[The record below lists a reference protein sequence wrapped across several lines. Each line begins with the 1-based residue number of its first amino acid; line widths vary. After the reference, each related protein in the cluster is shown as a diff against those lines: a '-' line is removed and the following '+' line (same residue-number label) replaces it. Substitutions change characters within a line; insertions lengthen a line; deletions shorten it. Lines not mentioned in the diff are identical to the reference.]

1 LRGHAAAAAQ
11 RTEQD
16 RAFDRW
22 AGGRGAPIA
31 RGWFH
36 EEQTKMALFSEGIS
50 SMDDLFMHTLEDIYY
65 AEHQIEKALPEM
77 AGKAT
82 EAELKRGF
90 EKHLEETRNQIK
102 RLDDVFQKL
111 GQEPKGT
118 DCPAIDGIIEESNE
132 IVGEIED
139 KRVIDAALIA
149 AAQAVEHYEITRY
162 GTLIAWAQELG
173 HRGVVS
179 LLQRNLKEEAATD
192 KKLTT
197 MATRRANPKAV
208 GGKKA
213 SSGRKS
219 TARGRKAPAHKS
231 SGRGS
236 SARKSTSRGRRKAA

>member
-1 LRGHAAAAAQ
+1 
-11 RTEQD
+11 
-16 RAFDRW
+16 
-22 AGGRGAPIA
+22 
-31 RGWFH
+31 
-36 EEQTKMALFSEGIS
+36 MALFSEGIR

-77 AGKAT
+77 IGKAT

-90 EKHLEETRNQIK
+90 EKHLEETRGQIK
-102 RLDDVFQKL
+102 RLEDVFQKL

-132 IVGEIED
+132 IAGEIED

-162 GTLIAWAQELG
+162 GTLVAWAQELG

-192 KKLTT
+192 KKLTD
-197 MATRRANPKAV
+197 MAMKRANPKAA
-208 GGKKA
+208 GKKSA
-213 SSGRKS
+213 APARKAP
-219 TARGRKAPAHKS
+219 ARGRKTTARKTATGKTTA
-231 SGRGS
+231 RGS
-236 SARKSTSRGRRKAA
+236 SSRKGTSRGRRKAA